1 MAKIEHGIL
10 GGFSGKVGTVIGGT
24 WKGIDFMR
32 SKSKRRNFVPT
43 QKQLE
48 QQVKF
53 ALIMRFV
60 QPMSA
65 LLEVTFVDYA
75 VRKTGINSAFSYIY
89 DNAITGVF
97 PDFAIDYSKVLVS
110 RGIMPNVLGPAVVSG
125 PVAGAWPGTFAGAG
139 SILTWSWT
147 DGGGAGTQPTDQA
160 VLVAYCPERKQV
172 IFTTNGGDRS
182 ALTAD
187 LNLATFTG
195 LAIETYIGFIS
206 ADGRNVASSIFTGEV
221 TVS

>member
-125 PVAGAWPGTFAGAG
+125 AG

-195 LAIETYIGFIS
+195 LAVETYIGFIS

>member
-75 VRKTGINSAFSYIY
+75 VRKTVSTVLFRTSTTMRSQAFFRTLRL
-89 DNAITGVF
+89 ITQK
-97 PDFAIDYSKVLVS
+97 Y
-110 RGIMPNVLGPAVVSG
+110 
-125 PVAGAWPGTFAGAG
+125 W
-139 SILTWSWT
+139 
-147 DGGGAGTQPTDQA
+147 
-160 VLVAYCPERKQV
+160 
-172 IFTTNGGDRS
+172 
-182 ALTAD
+182 
-187 LNLATFTG
+187 
-195 LAIETYIGFIS
+195 
-206 ADGRNVASSIFTGEV
+206 
-221 TVS
+221 